1 MPLGASSCLL
11 LACTLAIVPF
21 LAVSWEIKM
30 NDLEEKDVDE
40 FNSSGTCFAVMGGK
54 CDRKLK
60 WCAVDKMKCIE
71 SYGIINTG
79 LKDIAVEMK
88 KCVQADLCKETVTYM
103 GFPIANESKH
113 CRSAIRNEAWSTT
126 PAPFF
131 IVFL

>member
-1 MPLGASSCLL
+1 
-11 LACTLAIVPF
+11 
-21 LAVSWEIKM
+21 M

-79 LKDIAVEMK
+79 TFLGHSLCENKTVVLSHNLMKVCVPRVDGGEISSCPNLLEM
-88 KCVQADLCKETVTYM
+88 VTTQW
-103 GFPIANESKH
+103 PDS
-113 CRSAIRNEAWSTT
+113 
-126 PAPFF
+126 
-131 IVFL
+131 